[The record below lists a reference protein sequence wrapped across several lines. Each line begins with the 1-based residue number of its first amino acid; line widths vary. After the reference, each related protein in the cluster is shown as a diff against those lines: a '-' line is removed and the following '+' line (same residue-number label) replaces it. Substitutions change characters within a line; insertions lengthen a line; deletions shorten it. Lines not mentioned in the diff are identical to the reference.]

1 MAPSFRKTQILEL
14 AQEAGHVS
22 VEDLAERFGVTLQ
35 TIRRDLSELADEGKL
50 DRVHGGAMMPPGA
63 INIGYAERR
72 TIYREAK
79 AAIARLCAA
88 EIPDNSS
95 VLLNIG
101 TSTEAVARELLGH
114 SNQTVITNNM
124 TVANILSA
132 NPSCQIIVAG
142 GVLRHTDGG
151 LVGDLT
157 TQVIEQ
163 FKVDRAIIGTS
174 ALDPDGDLM
183 DFDIQEV
190 RVSRAII
197 QRSRK
202 VFLVTDRS
210 KLTRSAPVR
219 IASLGDLD
227 AIFTD
232 YLPDALIERCR
243 DWETR
248 VCLAQV
254 PGD

>member
-1 MAPSFRKTQILEL
+1 MVLSIRKSQILEL
-14 AQEAGHVS
+14 AQESGRVS
-22 VEDLAERFGVTLQ
+22 VEDLASRFGVTLQ
-35 TIRRDLSELADEGKL
+35 TIRRDLSELADEGML
-50 DRVHGGAMMPPGA
+50 DRVHGGAVIPPGVA
-63 INIGYAERR
+63 NIGYAERR
-72 TIYREAK
+72 SINREAK
-79 AAIARLCAA
+79 AAIARMCAA

-101 TSTEAVARELLGH
+101 TSTEAVAVELLGH
-114 SNQTVITNNM
+114 SNLTVVTNNM
-124 TVANILSA
+124 TVANILAA

-142 GVLRHTDGG
+142 GVLRHSDGG

-157 TQVIEQ
+157 TQAIEQ

-190 RVSRAII
+190 RVSRLII
-197 QRSRK
+197 QRSRQ
-202 VFLVTDRS
+202 VFLVTDQS

-219 IASLGDLD
+219 IASLRDVD

-232 YLPDALIERCR
+232 HLPQTLIEKCH

-248 VCLAQV
+248 VRLTAHEN
-254 PGD
+254 